1 MLRITPKS
9 DEELQKVQELQ
20 ALEHLQVLGVGL
32 DSGDAPLPMSLVLH
46 PPSKAGTGLDVGL
59 WEASGEKQDRL
70 VLGGA
75 SRGRI

>member
-1 MLRITPKS
+1 MLRVTPKS

-20 ALEHLQVLGVGL
+20 ALQVLQGLQVPGVGL
-32 DSGDAPLPMSLVLH
+32 DSGDAPLPASLVLH

-59 WEASGEKQDRL
+59 WEASGAKQDRL

-75 SRGRI
+75 S